1 LDPADNGVYIR
12 IERAISCAFTPM
24 TNATSTDVVT
34 RPISTGIPGLD
45 ELLIGG
51 LTPNRLYLVEGTPG
65 TGKTTLALQFLL
77 NGRDAGEKTVYVTLS
92 ETVNELTASA
102 RSHGWSLDGVELF
115 QLSPAEGLNPEDQ
128 YTLYHPAEVELGETI
143 KSVLEII
150 ERVQPARVV
159 FDSLSELKLLARDA
173 LRYRRQILALK
184 EYFAGRA
191 CTIVMLDDLS
201 TGGPD
206 LQLESLSHGVI
217 MLEMLPF
224 EYGRARRRL
233 RIVKF
238 RGVAAI
244 EGFHDFVIRRGG
256 LDVFPQLVAGQQ
268 AASRAGTVQSGVV
281 ELDQLLGGG
290 LTWGTTT
297 LLIGPA
303 GSGKSTMAAQYA
315 ATGVTGTNGAI
326 FLFDERASTF
336 VSRTDALGM
345 RLAERIKSGHVSL
358 KQIDPGD
365 LSPGEFSHRV
375 RMAVEREHARVVLI
389 DSLNGYLNA
398 IPQVEAPLVRMHELL
413 SYLNERGVVTLIVVA
428 QHGIVGSNMAT
439 PLDVSYLADTVVLLR
454 FFESAGVVRR
464 AVSVMKKRSGPHES
478 TIREF
483 QLGPD
488 RLHVGA
494 ALSDFQGVLTG
505 VPQYI
510 GGSAPLLK

>member
-1 LDPADNGVYIR
+1 MRHATPADVR
-12 IERAISCAFTPM
+12 ETPL
-24 TNATSTDVVT
+24 
-34 RPISTGIPGLD
+34 STGIPGLD

-51 LTPNRLYLVEGTPG
+51 LTPNRMYLVEGNPG
-65 TGKTTLALQFLL
+65 TGKTTFALQFLL

-92 ETVNELTASA
+92 ETVTELTAIA
-102 RSHGWSLDGVELF
+102 RSHGWSLEGVELF
-115 QLSPAEGLNPEDQ
+115 QLSPAEGLKPEDQ

-150 ERVQPARVV
+150 DRVQPTRVV
-159 FDSLSELKLLARDA
+159 FDSLSELKLLARDP

-184 EYFAGRA
+184 EYFSGRD
-191 CTIVMLDDLS
+191 CTILMLDDLS

-217 MLEMLPF
+217 LLDTLPF

-238 RGVAAI
+238 RGVAAV

-256 LDVFPQLVAGQQ
+256 LEVFPRLA
-268 AASRAGTVQSGVV
+268 AAPESASRAGQVQSGLA

-303 GSGKSTMAAQYA
+303 GSGKSTIAAQYA

-336 VSRTDALGM
+336 IGRTDALGM
-345 RLAERIKSGHVSL
+345 RVSERLNSGQVRL

-365 LSPGEFSHRV
+365 LSPGEFSYLVRV
-375 RMAVEREHARVVLI
+375 AVERDGARVIMI

-428 QHGIVGSNMAT
+428 QHGIVGAHMAT

-464 AVSVMKKRSGPHES
+464 AVSVMKKRSGPHEQ

-483 QLGPD
+483 QIGPD
-488 RLHVGA
+488 RLRVGA

-505 VPQYI
+505 VPHYI
-510 GGSAPLLK
+510 GASAPLFK

>member
-1 LDPADNGVYIR
+1 MNVPA
-12 IERAISCAFTPM
+12 S
-24 TNATSTDVVT
+24 
-34 RPISTGIPGLD
+34 ISTGVPGLD

-51 LTPNRLYLVEGTPG
+51 LTPHRMYLLEGNPG

-77 NGRDAGEKTVYVTLS
+77 EGRNRGEKTLYVTLS
-92 ETVNELTASA
+92 ETVNELLAIA
-102 RSHGWSLDGVELF
+102 QSHGWTLDDVELF
-115 QLSPAEGLNPEDQ
+115 QLSPSEGLKPEDQ
-128 YTLYHPAEVELGETI
+128 YTLYHPAEVELGETV

-150 ERVQPARVV
+150 DRVHPTRVV
-159 FDSLSELKLLARDA
+159 LDSLSELKLLARDP

-184 EYFAGRA
+184 EYFSGRA
-191 CTIVMLDDLS
+191 CTVLMLDDLS
-201 TGGPD
+201 AGGAD
-206 LQLESLSHGVI
+206 LQLQSLAHGVI
-217 MLEMLPF
+217 LLEVLPF
-224 EYGRARRRL
+224 EYGRARRRV

-238 RGVAAI
+238 RGVSAV

-256 LDVFPQLVAGQQ
+256 LDVFPQLVA
-268 AASRAGTVQSGVV
+268 AKEAKPRAGLVASGVA

-303 GSGKSTMAAQYA
+303 GSGKSTLAAQYA
-315 ATGVTGTNGAI
+315 ASGVTKAPGAI

-336 VSRTDALGM
+336 ISRADALGM
-345 RLAERIKSGHVSL
+345 DMSKRLEGGQVAL
-358 KQIDPGD
+358 TQIEPGEM
-365 LSPGEFSHRV
+365 SPGEFSHRV
-375 RMAVEREHARVVLI
+375 RTAVERDNARIVMV

-413 SYLNERGVVTLIVVA
+413 SFLNEHGVITLVVVA
-428 QHGIVGSNMAT
+428 QHGIVGANMAT

-488 RLHVGA
+488 HLRVGS
-494 ALSDFQGVLTG
+494 ALSEFQGVLSG
-505 VPQYI
+505 VPHYI
-510 GGSAPLLK
+510 GATGPLFK